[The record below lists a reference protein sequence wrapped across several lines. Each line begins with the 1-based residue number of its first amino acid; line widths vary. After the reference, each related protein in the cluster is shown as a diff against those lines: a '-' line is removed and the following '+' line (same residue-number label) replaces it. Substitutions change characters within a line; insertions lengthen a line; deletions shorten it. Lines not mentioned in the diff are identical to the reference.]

1 MNNIYGLVEDYIL
14 SNKLFTGNEKNI
26 LTGFSGGADSVCL
39 LFILKSFKDAGMFPE
54 TNMIA
59 AHLNHGIRGEEA
71 LRDEQFVKDF
81 CHKNGIK
88 LFTERAD
95 IPGIARETGE
105 SEESAGRRVRYE
117 FFRRILKQEGGGVIA
132 TAHHKNDLAE
142 TVLFNICRGT
152 GLTGLSGIRARQGD
166 VVRPLICLSRE
177 QIEAYNESQGL
188 EYVND
193 STNEDNI
200 YTRNFLRNRVIP
212 MLEENV
218 NSGVVEHIYR
228 LSGIALRADDYF
240 TGEADRLFCRCIIG
254 TDSIVIPC
262 DVFTVRSGFDKD
274 SEKGTVLKVSN
285 SRNDAKEKNLP
296 DELMPGDDP
305 GKSNTDDQIVR
316 EYLYRKVFREIS
328 GTSLDLSAERTE
340 SIDNLFSDVCRG
352 ERIGKITELTHGVNV
367 SSFAGGICFFKREL
381 PGSAG
386 SSQNCYDK
394 PLCSGKDAVSEH
406 ELYKDICISLF
417 NGDARERLEEDGEV
431 RVSSGD
437 VTFTMALTE
446 NFVKNDD
453 SDYTKFFDYDKIND
467 TACFRYA
474 APDDHITVTA
484 DGRKHSLKK
493 ELKNRKI
500 SAGDRKQVLVLA
512 QGDECLWAVG
522 VRRGMSALAGERAR
536 VLRITVCL
544 SK

>member
-1 MNNIYGLVEDYIL
+1 MNNIYGLVKDFIF

-39 LFILKSFKDAGMFPE
+39 LFILKSLKDAGMFPE
-54 TNMIA
+54 TDMIA

-71 LRDEQFVKDF
+71 LRDERFVKDF
-81 CHKNGIK
+81 CRENGIK

-95 IPGIARETGE
+95 IPGIAQETGE
-105 SEESAGRRVRYE
+105 SEESAGRRVRYD

-152 GLTGLSGIRARQGD
+152 GLTGIAGIRAKQGD
-166 VVRPLICLSRE
+166 VVRPLICLTRE
-177 QIEAYNESQGL
+177 QIESYNESQNL

-212 MLEENV
+212 LLEEKV

-228 LSGIALRADDYF
+228 LSEIALRADGYF
-240 TGEADRLFCRCIIG
+240 AGKADMLFGRCI
-254 TDSIVIPC
+254 TAADSIVIPC
-262 DVFTVRSGFDKD
+262 DVLKIPSGFD
-274 SEKGTVLKVSN
+274 
-285 SRNDAKEKNLP
+285 RNTDAGQISTLNGHADDKKEKVYS
-296 DELMPGDDP
+296 DDF
-305 GKSNTDDQIVR
+305 GKWCTEDRIIR
-316 EYLYRKVFREIS
+316 EYLYRRVFREIS
-328 GTSLDLSAERTE
+328 GTSMDLSAERTG
-340 SIDNLFSDVCRG
+340 SIDELFTDDFRG
-352 ERIGKITELTHGVNV
+352 ERVGKVLELTHGINV
-367 SSFAGGICFFKREL
+367 SSFAGGIRFYKREL
-381 PGSAG
+381 PGSVE
-386 SSQNCYDK
+386 SCKNRHDK
-394 PLCSGKDAVSEH
+394 GLYNDDKAVSEREMH
-406 ELYKDICISLF
+406 RDICAGLF
-417 NGDARERLEEDGEV
+417 DRDIRERLEAGGEV
-431 RVSSGD
+431 RVSYGD

-446 NFVKNDD
+446 KFVKNDD
-453 SDYTKFFDYDKIND
+453 TDYTKFFDYDKIND

-474 APDDHITVTA
+474 APEDHITVTA
-484 DGRKHSLKK
+484 DGKKHSLKK

-500 SAGDRKQVLVLA
+500 SAGDRKKVLVLA

-522 VRRGMSALAGERAR
+522 VRRGMSALAGDRAR

>member
-1 MNNIYGLVEDYIL
+1 MNNIYGLIKDFII

-39 LFILKSFKDAGMFPE
+39 LFILKSFKDAGMFPG
-54 TNMIA
+54 TNIIA

-81 CHKNGIK
+81 CREHRIK

-95 IPGIARETGE
+95 IPGIAHKTGE
-105 SEESAGRRVRYE
+105 SEESAGRRVRYD
-117 FFRRILKQEGGGVIA
+117 FFRRIIKQEGGGVIA

-152 GLTGLSGIRARQGD
+152 GLTGLAGIRAKQGD
-166 VVRPLICLSRE
+166 VVRPLICLTRE
-177 QIEAYNESQGL
+177 QIESYNESQNL

-228 LSGIALRADDYF
+228 LSEIALRADGYF
-240 TGEADRLFCRCIIG
+240 AGEADRLFCRCRTG

-262 DVFTVRSGFDKD
+262 DVFTDSSGFDMD
-274 SEKGTVLKVSN
+274 TDTGQVSKVTN
-285 SRNDAKEKNLP
+285 STNDAKDKVLP
-296 DELMPGDDP
+296 DVLLSEDHPGIR
-305 GKSNTDDQIVR
+305 KSYEKIVR

-340 SIDNLFSDVCRG
+340 NIDKLFTDDSGG
-352 ERIGKITELTHGVNV
+352 ERIGKVLELTHGVNV
-367 SSFAGGICFFKREL
+367 SSFAGGICFYKREL
-381 PGSAG
+381 PGSAV
-386 SSQNCYDK
+386 SSQNRHDK
-394 PLCSGKDAVSEH
+394 ALCSDNKVMPEPDP
-406 ELYKDICISLF
+406 YKDICISLF
-417 NGDARERLEEDGEV
+417 DRDARERIEAGGEV

-453 SDYTKFFDYDKIND
+453 TDYTKFFDYDKIND

-474 APDDHITVTA
+474 APEDHITVTA
-484 DGRKHSLKK
+484 DGKKHSLKK
-493 ELKNRKI
+493 EFKNRKI
-500 SAGDRKQVLVLA
+500 SAGDRKKVLVLA

-522 VRRGMSALAGERAR
+522 VRRGMGALAGEKVR
-536 VLRITVCL
+536 VLRVTVCG
-544 SK
+544 